1 MAISRRRLGA
11 VAAAAL
17 LAAGT
22 GCGGGRPSVDTGT
35 EEVMVSG
42 KVTLN
47 GKPATGTI
55 SFDPSNVE
63 RKNAA
68 ARSTPI
74 NEDGSYTI
82 TTLIGQNR
90 VSFSGPEIS
99 KNPDILNAA
108 YMHDLQAGENK
119 LDFDLPLD
127 EGLSGG

>member
-11 VAAAAL
+11 LAAAAL
-17 LAAGT
+17 LSAGA

-47 GKPATGTI
+47 GKPTTGTI

-63 RKNAA
+63 RKDAP
-68 ARSTPI
+68 ARSTEI

-82 TTLIGQNR
+82 STLVGQNR

-99 KNPDILNAA
+99 KDPEILNAA
-108 YMHDLQAGENK
+108 YMRDLKPGENT
-119 LDFDLPLD
+119 LNFDLPLD